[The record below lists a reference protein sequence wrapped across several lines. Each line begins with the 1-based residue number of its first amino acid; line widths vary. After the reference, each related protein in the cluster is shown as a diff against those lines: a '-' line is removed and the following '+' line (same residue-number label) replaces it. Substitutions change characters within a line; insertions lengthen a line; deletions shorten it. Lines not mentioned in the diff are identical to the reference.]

1 MLSHLGHREL
11 ARGCCVTIIRSRR
24 RFLVEFGGGVASVV
38 LVSACSSDEAG
49 DAPTGTT
56 ATGGAA
62 DEEPET
68 TSAPAVEE
76 TREATLGGLVWQE
89 VSFGFVSAYLL
100 QRGSEVTIVDTGTG
114 TIEEFESGLAN
125 LGSGWGNVANVILTH
140 SHGDHIGGLGAVIEN
155 APAAK
160 AFAGSGDLDAIA
172 AGGFDAEQLTGLN
185 DGAEVFGLEVIATPG
200 HTPGHIAVF
209 DAATGVLVAGDA
221 INTSASE
228 VTGPN
233 PAFTTD
239 MASANASV
247 AKLLQGRTI
256 TTALVGHGSP
266 LEGTAGESL
275 ARLAAEIG

>member
-1 MLSHLGHREL
+1 M
-11 ARGCCVTIIRSRR
+11 
-24 RFLVEFGGGVASVV
+24 V
-38 LVSACSSDEAG
+38 LISACSSSDGAG

-56 ATGGAA
+56 ATGGAE
-62 DEEPET
+62 DEGPVT
-68 TSAPAVEE
+68 TSAAAVEE
-76 TREATLGGLVWQE
+76 TSENAAAGLVWQE

-100 QRGSEVTIVDTGTG
+100 QRGSDVTIVDTGTG
-114 TIEEFESGLAN
+114 TTEEFESGLAT
-125 LGSGWGNVANVILTH
+125 LGSDWGNVTNVILTH

-160 AFAGSGDLDAIA
+160 AFAGGGDLDAIA
-172 AGGFDAEQLTGLN
+172 AGGFDAEQLTGLT
-185 DGAEVFGLEVIATPG
+185 DGDEVFGLEVIATPG